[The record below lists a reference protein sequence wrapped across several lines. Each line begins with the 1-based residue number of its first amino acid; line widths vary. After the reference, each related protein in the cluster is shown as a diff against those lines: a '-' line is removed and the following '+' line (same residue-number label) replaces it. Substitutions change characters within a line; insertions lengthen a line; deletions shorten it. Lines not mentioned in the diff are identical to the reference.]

1 MLQNQNEISKKV
13 YFNYIEMALK
23 LSYLKK
29 PFYIMTHF
37 IYRVS
42 SVNIPAISWLE
53 ITEEDS
59 VGCQTE
65 KFTYLHEVVVYLKKV
80 NVS

>member
-23 LSYLKK
+23 LSYLRKH
-29 PFYIMTHF
+29 FYIMTHF

-42 SVNIPAISWLE
+42 SINIPAISWLE

-59 VGCQTE
+59 LGLQN
-65 KFTYLHEVVVYLKKV
+65 KKTPIYIL
-80 NVS
+80 